1 MQVALQKLG
10 YKAYHMI
17 EGYRTKAMK
26 YWLEALRA
34 KYANEGVPYQRVE
47 FDKLLGDYSVR
58 GSSTEIFSPLL
69 ECHCSWV
76 LAAKGL
82 CRPPPIFLVTCSS
95 TSFWPLTPM
104 PKSF

>member
-10 YKAYHMI
+10 YKSYHMI

-58 GSSTEIFSPLL
+58 RSP
-69 ECHCSWV
+69 
-76 LAAKGL
+76 
-82 CRPPPIFLVTCSS
+82 
-95 TSFWPLTPM
+95 
-104 PKSF
+104 